1 MTLIPL
7 HFDLSLATICAF
19 FTALVACIAGLFY
32 SHYRENW
39 LQHGGMIA
47 VGLAS
52 ALKIQQ
58 IYARGF
64 VSPETALL
72 AFGVAAFA
80 AGVAWKVWMTRRSP
94 KEPYRGPD
102 RRSGPPRTPAAH

>member
-1 MTLIPL
+1 MTLIPW
-7 HFDLSLATICAF
+7 HFDLSLFTICAF
-19 FTALVACIAGLFY
+19 FAALVACIAGLFY

-39 LQHGGMIA
+39 LQHVGMIA

-58 IYARGF
+58 IYHRGF

-72 AFGVAAFA
+72 AAGLACFA
-80 AGVAWKVWMTRRSP
+80 AGVAWKVWMAQRASDR
-94 KEPYRGPD
+94 PYRGPD
-102 RRSGPPRTPAAH
+102 RRRANG